1 MYWGEYYNNVEQTDL
16 YLKAVASLRQTAL
29 YTSKP
34 KDTDVLLG
42 KAFYKAGKLSEAGT
56 VLNKYIYLVQR
67 MRKNFRK
74 CSVK

>member
-1 MYWGEYYNNVEQTDL
+1 MCWGEYYNNVEQTDL

-56 VLNKYIYLVQR
+56 VLNKYIYILSR
-67 MRKNFRK
+67 E
-74 CSVK
+74 